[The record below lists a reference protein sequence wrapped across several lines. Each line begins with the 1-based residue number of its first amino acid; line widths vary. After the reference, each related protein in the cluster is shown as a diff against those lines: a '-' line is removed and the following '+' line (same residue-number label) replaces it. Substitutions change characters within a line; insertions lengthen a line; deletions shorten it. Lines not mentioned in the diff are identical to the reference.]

1 MTLSSMIFVAVGAVA
16 GSLLRFS
23 LIIVLNPFTKTVSY
37 GVLASNLLG
46 ACLTG
51 ILLALLSQNAQMSD
65 TVRNGLTIGFLG
77 GLTTFSAFTGELLIL
92 LQTSKFYLAMVTTIL
107 HVAGTLALAALFYY
121 LTKLILSF
129 VN

>member
-1 MTLSSMIFVAVGAVA
+1 MIFVAIGAVS

-23 LIIVLNPFTKTVSY
+23 LIILLNPFTKTVSY

-51 ILLALLSQNAQMSD
+51 IFLAFLSQNIQISD

-77 GLTTFSAFTGELLIL
+77 GLTTFSAFTGELLML
-92 LQTSKFYLAMVTTIL
+92 LQTSKFYLAIVMTVF
-107 HVAGTLALAALFYY
+107 HVAGTLVLAALFYY
-121 LTKLILSF
+121 LTKLIFSF

>member
-1 MTLSSMIFVAVGAVA
+1 MIFVAIGAVA

-23 LIIVLNPFTKTVSY
+23 LVVLLNPFTKTVSY
-37 GVLASNLLG
+37 GVLGSNLLG

-51 ILLALLSQNAQMSD
+51 ILLAILSQNAQISD

-92 LQTSKFYLAMVTTIL
+92 LQTSKFYLAMVMTIL

-121 LTKLILSF
+121 LTKLILNF

>member
-1 MTLSSMIFVAVGAVA
+1 MTLSSMIFVAIGAVA

-51 ILLALLSQNAQMSD
+51 ILLALLSQNAQISD

-92 LQTSKFYLAMVTTIL
+92 LQTSKFYLAMVMTIL

>member
-1 MTLSSMIFVAVGAVA
+1 MTFVAIGAVA

-51 ILLALLSQNAQMSD
+51 ILLALLSQNAQISD

>member
-1 MTLSSMIFVAVGAVA
+1 MTLSSVIFVAIGAVA

-23 LIIVLNPFTKTVSY
+23 LVIFLNPFTKTVSY

-51 ILLALLSQNAQMSD
+51 ILIAVLSQNAQISD

-77 GLTTFSAFTGELLIL
+77 GLTTFSAFTGELLML
-92 LQTSKFYLAMVTTIL
+92 LQTSKFYLAMVMTIL

>member
-1 MTLSSMIFVAVGAVA
+1 MTLSSVIFVAIGAVA

-23 LIIVLNPFTKTVSY
+23 LVIFLNPFTKTVSY

-51 ILLALLSQNAQMSD
+51 ILLALLSQNAQISD

-77 GLTTFSAFTGELLIL
+77 GLTTFSAFTGELLML
-92 LQTSKFYLAMVTTIL
+92 LQTSKFYLAMVMTIL

>member
-1 MTLSSMIFVAVGAVA
+1 MTLSSVIFVAIGAVA

-23 LIIVLNPFTKTVSY
+23 LVIFLNPFTKTVSY

-51 ILLALLSQNAQMSD
+51 ILLALLSQNAQISD

-92 LQTSKFYLAMVTTIL
+92 LQTSKFYLAMVMTIL

>member
-1 MTLSSMIFVAVGAVA
+1 MISIAIGAVA

-23 LIIVLNPFTKTVSY
+23 LIILLNPLTKTISY

-51 ILLALLSQNAQMSD
+51 ILLALLTQNAQISD

-77 GLTTFSAFTGELLIL
+77 GLTTFSAFTGELLVL
-92 LQTSKFYLAMVTTIL
+92 LQTSKFYLAIVVTVL
-107 HVAGTLALAALFYY
+107 HFAGTLALAALFYY
-121 LTKLILSF
+121 ITKLSLTF
-129 VN
+129 FN